1 MHLCRREGRILY
13 FTLLLLTG
21 LFPASG
27 FGQQIVQRGALGRPG
42 QVLDETQ
49 QWSTPLLVAS
59 DHDVELY
66 IPDVS
71 NSEWLKRNYSDF
83 IDKGQYVLSMF
94 TFYRTPRACRAN
106 QIGWGNGDAAHLE
119 ACNDIGYRLRQAVVD
134 TNQRTV
140 TLMMAAMIGQDG
152 EIVPSSIQ
160 HQSVTRTWTE
170 LDANTQAALKKANG
184 LVAEQMRRYDREVKN
199 VQ

>member
-1 MHLCRREGRILY
+1 MHLCKREGFVLFI
-13 FTLLLLTG
+13 TLFLLTG
-21 LFPASG
+21 LFPVSG

-59 DHDVELY
+59 DRDVEMY
-66 IPDVS
+66 IPDVTS
-71 NSEWLKRNYSDF
+71 SEWLKRNYSDF

-106 QIGWGNGDAAHLE
+106 QIGWGNGDAAHLD
-119 ACNDIGYRLRQAVVD
+119 ACNDIGYRLRQALVD

-140 TLMMAAMIGQDG
+140 TLIMAAMVSQDG

-160 HQSVTRTWTE
+160 HQSIIRTWVD
-170 LDANTQAALKKANG
+170 LDANTQAALKKATA
-184 LVAEQMRRYDREVKN
+184 LVTEQMKIYDRKVKN